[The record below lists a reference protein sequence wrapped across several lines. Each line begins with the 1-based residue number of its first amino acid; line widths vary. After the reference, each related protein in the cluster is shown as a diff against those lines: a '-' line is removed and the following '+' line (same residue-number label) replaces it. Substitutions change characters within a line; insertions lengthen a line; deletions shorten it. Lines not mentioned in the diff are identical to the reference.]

1 MSATRLSFFLAIPAL
16 TAATLLELRK
26 AFGHGV
32 GVGPTLVGTAIAF
45 VVAYVSIAWLLR
57 FVSGH
62 KISAF
67 VPYRV
72 AAGIVIIIL
81 LAVGTL

>member
-1 MSATRLSFFLAIPAL
+1 MQRVADDERRMTIVQHLE
-16 TAATLLELRK
+16 ELRRVLIWVL
-26 AFGHGV
+26 ASWF
-32 GVGPTLVGTAIAF
+32 VGTAIAF
-45 VVAYVSIAWLLR
+45 VVAYASVAWLLR
-57 FVSGH
+57 FVAGH